1 MLSSIG
7 FWFWSCFWPRLRRL
21 VLSAF
26 AKHNTTCAP
35 ASLISIYNRGALS
48 VFFFA
53 LGWVINIWWG
63 MNKQASTLDC
73 EPACCLPLDC
83 ELAEIC
89 KARRIYLATA
99 LLVCADKFVP

>member
-1 MLSSIG
+1 MIQDEIGDRSNSIE
-7 FWFWSCFWPRLRRL
+7 CFQALGSGSGHAWPRLRRL

-73 EPACCLPLDC
+73 EP
-83 ELAEIC
+83 
-89 KARRIYLATA
+89 
-99 LLVCADKFVP
+99 F